1 MTNIVQVYLDGSP
14 VPADQ
19 IGGSQASKISYDMN
33 SEDGLLAVSYAN
45 TLTFSGAAYAY
56 IMSVLID
63 APTANTNS
71 IKLAVF
77 ATCCKELDGSP
88 LRIFSGL
95 ISRGDIAFCDN
106 PNGACAVEVSALD
119 NSAAAEKIN
128 CIRNTIIHARANNGI
143 TSNGED
149 ESRPAR
155 FVAYYDETRP
165 YSYAYLSLFLVFYLI
180 VISTVIL
187 LVITAI
193 SVIVSLL
200 SLGAVSPISL
210 NDSRQALA
218 GLVLKKRFHKAPFV
232 SSYLQNACTL
242 CGLALRSPLFEAG
255 GDYYNL
261 MRLDAPYSE
270 GGKTVLEAQGA
281 WLNFNRPNITFAQ
294 FFATF
299 KELNLLYSVT
309 DTELIFDR
317 ADRLQNTV
325 WIDFSVGNREVLE
338 FCFEP
343 SDTVQPAGEIF
354 KFADDGTDK
363 IGNEANRLWS
373 GQVVD
378 YNTPFNPILGGIRQ
392 TTIQYG
398 TARLVRD
405 GGESATYD
413 ITRNVIYQLAS
424 VGTNL
429 IETDL
434 MLMSTGTA
442 SVPKLLVWDGLTS
455 RWDARV
461 LRQRLPSGNYAYS
474 IPSWLEQNTQGSFG
488 VRGFYDNLLFIS
500 DPRRSIKKNLA
511 YRIRFTYL
519 CEDVRNIGYGKYIK
533 LLRNGS
539 VIDASV
545 DTVEID
551 LFRGEMTIT
560 GKI

>member
-1 MTNIVQVYLDGSP
+1 MSNIVQVFLDGSP

-19 IGGSQASKISYDMN
+19 IDGSQGSKISYDMN

-45 TLTFSGAAYAY
+45 TLTFSGAAYSY
-56 IMSVLID
+56 IIARLID

-71 IKLAVF
+71 IKLDVF
-77 ATCCKELDGSP
+77 ATCCKASDGSP

-106 PNGACAVEVSALD
+106 PNGACTVEVSALD

-149 ESRPAR
+149 EGRDAQ

-165 YSYAYLSLFLVFYLI
+165 YSNAYTSLFLVFYLI
-180 VISTVIL
+180 VLSTGVLLIISAVSL
-187 LVITAI
+187 
-193 SVIVSLL
+193 IVSLL

-210 NDSRQALA
+210 NDTRQALA
-218 GLVLKKRFHKAPFV
+218 GLALKKRFHKAPFV

-270 GGKTVLEAQGA
+270 GGKTALEAQGA

-317 ADRLQNTV
+317 ADRLQNTL

-343 SDTVQPAGEIF
+343 SDTVQAAGEIF

-363 IGNEANRLWS
+363 VGNEANRLWS
-373 GQVVD
+373 GRVVD
-378 YNTPFNPILGGIRQ
+378 YNTPFNPILSGIRQ

-398 TARLVRD
+398 TARFVSD

-413 ITRNVIYQLAS
+413 ITRNVVYQLAS
-424 VGTNL
+424 VGTSL

-442 SVPKLLVWDGLTS
+442 SVPKLLIWDGLTS
-455 RWDARV
+455 RWDARI
-461 LRQRLPSGNYAYS
+461 LRQRLPSGNFAYS
-474 IPSWLEQNTQGSFG
+474 VPSWLNQNTQGSFG

-500 DPRRSIKKNLA
+500 DPRRSIKKNFA
-511 YRIRFTYL
+511 YTLRFTYL
-519 CEDVRNIGYGKYIK
+519 CQDLRSIGYGKYVK
-533 LLRNGS
+533 LLINGS
-539 VIDASV
+539 VIDGSV
-545 DTVEID
+545 DTVEVD
-551 LFRGEMTIT
+551 LFKGEMTIT